1 MIHLVMKEQI
11 QNKECTP
18 AQLLI
23 LKIAEQKDRVKPS
36 FLDNWI
42 EYNESYDDYNDCHG
56 DYYDA
61 E

>member
-42 EYNESYDDYNDCHG
+42 EYNESYDD
-56 DYYDA
+56 
-61 E
+61 

>member
-1 MIHLVMKEQI
+1 MENI
-11 QNKECTP
+11 NSSFTY

-23 LKIAEQKDRVKPS
+23 LEIATQKDS
-36 FLDNWI
+36 TISEFQDNWT
-42 EYNESYDDYNDCHG
+42 EYCESYDDYNDCHG